1 MNVITVASRK
11 GGAGKT
17 TICAH
22 LAAHAHALGHR
33 TLVIDADPQGSLA
46 LCNSLRSH
54 ALPLMTAERGIDR
67 ALALAMVDGIEWVF
81 IDTAPTMWVVVQE
94 AMRAATM
101 VVIPAR
107 PGFFDLAA
115 ITETVKTARERDRPF
130 AVVLNACPAR
140 RDDKEMA
147 LVAQSRAELEA
158 LQIPVWAGQ
167 VSQRAGFQST
177 LAAGASATEI
187 GPQTAAA
194 AEIAALWS
202 AIERSVMAI
211 ETAKFE
217 AGTPANG
224 DGATGDRAA

>member
-1 MNVITVASRK
+1 MID
-11 GGAGKT
+11 GA
-17 TICAH
+17 
-22 LAAHAHALGHR
+22 
-33 TLVIDADPQGSLA
+33 
-46 LCNSLRSH
+46 
-54 ALPLMTAERGIDR
+54 EF
-67 ALALAMVDGIEWVF
+67 VF

-115 ITETVKTARERDRPF
+115 ITETVKTARERDKPY
-130 AVVLNACPAR
+130 AVVLNACPSR

-202 AIERSVMAI
+202 AIERSVTAI

-224 DGATGDRAA
+224 EGTTDHRAA